1 MLKRNYK
8 ITHRDKLFDLSK
20 VNNWKPTKDVF
31 QLNPCPYCD
40 KIPKAFLE
48 SRFVRNE
55 DKDEYKK
62 QKWTYDGIYVVVKCK
77 HINITQ
83 KSVGMIPKTLLIAIF
98 KWNESVEF
106 LGDRLEKI
114 R

>member
-1 MLKRNYK
+1 MLKRSYK

-55 DKDEYKK
+55 DKDKYILLFEEQIPDYKDIIK
-62 QKWTYDGIYVVVKCK
+62 KFEENKNKIFDYIMSYDL
-77 HINITQ
+77 N
-83 KSVGMIPKTLLIAIF
+83 
-98 KWNESVEF
+98 
-106 LGDRLEKI
+106 
-114 R
+114 